1 MLTTIQVN
9 ISDNIVMYMYVELS
23 MQSERLSIKYG
34 SADVNKQLY
43 VKLEC
48 NLCFI
53 HFFSIFLHIEKMGD
67 SV

>member
-48 NLCFI
+48 NLCSI
-53 HFFSIFLHIEKMGD
+53 HFLSIFLHIEKMGD